1 MELEMLKKQWTE
13 LNNRLTTV
21 ETLNSRAVK
30 EIVKLRTS
38 SSIEKL
44 HRRNWIM
51 FSATLFVVIIVMV
64 GILNNPEITSVMNP
78 NSTTTLLI
86 FLLLTLIVF
95 LYEVTLA
102 SKISITDATS
112 KIMENMMKYKKMVIY
127 HRLISA
133 PITALIGGLI
143 IFFEREWIIE
153 KGRLILAILLF
164 IVYCLIVYLKYRSL
178 KREQDSMIQEIESNL
193 NELNEMK

>member
-21 ETLNSRAVK
+21 ETLNSRAIK

-51 FSATLFVVIIVMV
+51 FSMTLFVVIIVMV
-64 GILNNPEITSVMNP
+64 GILKNSEITSIMNP
-78 NSTTTLLI
+78 KSMTTLLI
-86 FLLLTLIVF
+86 FLILTLMVF
-95 LYEVTLA
+95 LYEITLA
-102 SKISITDATS
+102 SKINIMDPTS
-112 KIMENMMKYKKMVIY
+112 KIMKNMMTYKKMVIY
-127 HRLISA
+127 HRLIAA
-133 PITALIGGLI
+133 PLTALIGALI

-153 KGRLILAILLF
+153 RGRIIPVIIFF
-164 IVYCLIVYLKYRSL
+164 IIYCLIIYIKYRSL

>member
-51 FSATLFVVIIVMV
+51 FSK
-64 GILNNPEITSVMNP
+64 P
-78 NSTTTLLI
+78 
-86 FLLLTLIVF
+86 FLLPIGDMKDTL
-95 LYEVTLA
+95 Y
-102 SKISITDATS
+102 
-112 KIMENMMKYKKMVIY
+112 
-127 HRLISA
+127 
-133 PITALIGGLI
+133 
-143 IFFEREWIIE
+143 
-153 KGRLILAILLF
+153 
-164 IVYCLIVYLKYRSL
+164 
-178 KREQDSMIQEIESNL
+178 
-193 NELNEMK
+193 

>member
-1 MELEMLKKQWTE
+1 M
-13 LNNRLTTV
+13 
-21 ETLNSRAVK
+21 
-30 EIVKLRTS
+30 
-38 SSIEKL
+38 
-44 HRRNWIM
+44 
-51 FSATLFVVIIVMV
+51 
-64 GILNNPEITSVMNP
+64 
-78 NSTTTLLI
+78 
-86 FLLLTLIVF
+86 LLTLIVF
-95 LYEVTLA
+95 LYELTLA

-153 KGRLILAILLF
+153 KGRLILAILFF